1 MREDNKKL
9 GSTITYA
16 YDNGGNILCKHA
28 YAFTLRE
35 LGEADSEIA
44 YAYDGDRLI
53 SYNGE
58 SCAYNVLGNPTT
70 YRGKAVTW
78 LRGKLLSKYGDTTF
92 TYDGAGKRTGK
103 GSITFTYDSEGRLIK
118 QSNGLEFF
126 YDGSGLAG
134 VNYDGATYI
143 YRRDAQGNVV
153 ALINTS
159 GAKVA
164 EYIYDAWGNHAVVD
178 SNGNDIESGIGVLN
192 PFRYRGYYYDTETGL
207 YYLKTRYYDPE
218 VGRFISRDSVSYAD
232 PETIN
237 GLNLYAYCGNNPVMN
252 IDPQGHFWF
261 TALTTIFGAIVGT
274 VVGVVDYV
282 VNNDGEFDG
291 GEMFKSAI
299 AGGASGATAGFILGI
314 TKGTGL
320 KAASYASAAV
330 YSATKEVWD
339 YADGSKELNAA
350 NVGNSILQVI
360 GDTAVNGTLNYVA
373 NTFAAK
379 MVPANPGWFI
389 PKKFFSYF
397 TKPYGQKM
405 MAQTFIGGSISNI
418 TNILWG
424 VLKDLN

>member
-118 QSNGLEFF
+118 QSNG
-126 YDGSGLAG
+126 
-134 VNYDGATYI
+134 
-143 YRRDAQGNVV
+143 GNVV

-192 PFRYRGYYYDTETGL
+192 PFRYRGYYYDTETEL
-207 YYLKTRYYDPE
+207 YFLQTRYYDPE
-218 VGRFISRDSVSYAD
+218 VGRFISRDSIEYAD

-252 IDPQGHFWF
+252 VDPNG
-261 TALTTIFGAIVGT
+261 TALWDWIIDIAVVTVSAVAAVVTAGTSLVLTGALAGIAVSGAVSIVSQVAENGDLDIARFTTDIINGALSGAWAATGIGVLGQIVGNT
-274 VVGVVDYV
+274 LFSVGT
-282 VNNDGEFDG
+282 NRR
-291 GEMFKSAI
+291 
-299 AGGASGATAGFILGI
+299 
-314 TKGTGL
+314 
-320 KAASYASAAV
+320 
-330 YSATKEVWD
+330 
-339 YADGSKELNAA
+339 
-350 NVGNSILQVI
+350 
-360 GDTAVNGTLNYVA
+360 
-373 NTFAAK
+373 
-379 MVPANPGWFI
+379 
-389 PKKFFSYF
+389 
-397 TKPYGQKM
+397 
-405 MAQTFIGGSISNI
+405 NI
-418 TNILWG
+418 I
-424 VLKDLN
+424 